1 MTVGRAGGTVDVDRY
16 LARIGYTGPVDVSA
30 ATLAALQAAH
40 MIAVPFENLH
50 VFAGVPVRTSLDWSL
65 PKVVLQRRG
74 GWCFELNGAFSSL
87 LSALGFHVT
96 PHSAQVWSAD
106 EQRLGPELDHLCL
119 VVTVDGE
126 RWLVDVG
133 FGDSSITP
141 IRLDVEGEQTLVP
154 RVGRIERVGDGSARF
169 DHHELVHGDWVLQ
182 YRVDPTPRQLPEF
195 QVRSDALSSG
205 EGHFTEKPFATRAT
219 DLVGGRVWLLKDR
232 LKTVTGPD
240 ADPVV
245 QPVSPAD
252 WDDVLW
258 QHFALRR
265 P

>member
-1 MTVGRAGGTVDVDRY
+1 MSPVRADGTVDIDRY
-16 LARIGYTGPVDVSA
+16 LARIGYIGPLDVSA
-30 ATLAALQAAH
+30 TTLAALQAAH
-40 MIAVPFENLH
+40 MVTVPFENLH

-65 PKVVLQRRG
+65 PKVVDQQRG
-74 GWCFELNGAFSSL
+74 GWCFELNGAFSAL
-87 LSALGFHVT
+87 LSALGFDVT
-96 PHSAQVWSAD
+96 LHSAQVWSGD

-141 IRLDVEGEQTLVP
+141 IRLDAEGEQALVP
-154 RVGRIERVGDGSARF
+154 RVGRIEPASDGSDRF
-169 DHHELVHGDWVLQ
+169 DHHELVHGAWVLQ
-182 YRVDPTPRQLPEF
+182 YRVDPAPRQLPDF

-245 QPVSPAD
+245 VPVAPAE